1 MNELRF
7 DGRTVVITGA
17 GRGIGRCHALLF
29 VSRGA
34 RVVVADYGVA
44 LDGSGSSNA
53 PADDVVNEIKAAG
66 GDAVSC
72 FADVSD
78 EAGAA
83 SIIEAALDTFGQ
95 IDVLVNNVGIASPL
109 DWIDNLTEADYRR
122 MVEIHYLGTVYVT
135 KAAWPHLKASDAAR
149 LVNTTSEGML
159 GTVPKNS
166 SYAGAKGA
174 VLGFTRALAVD
185 GARDGIGVNAVLPRA
200 DTRMA
205 AADVLADVYDAPAD
219 MFQDMSAIDPVRVS
233 PAVVYLAHESCTLQG
248 ELLVSGGGYVLRLAL
263 VEAQGIHDEN
273 ITPEMVVENI
283 DKVLDITGGQLMNVG
298 VSIPSP

>member
-1 MNELRF
+1 MSELRF

-29 VSRGA
+29 ASRGA

-44 LDGSGSSNA
+44 LDGSGSSNG
-53 PADDVVNEIKAAG
+53 PADDVVSEITAAG
-66 GDAVSC
+66 GEAVSC
-72 FADVSD
+72 FADVSE

-83 SIIEAALDTFGQ
+83 SIIEAALDSFGQ
-95 IDVLVNNVGIASPL
+95 IDVLVNNAGIASPL
-109 DWIDNLTEADYRR
+109 DWIENLTEADYRR

-205 AADVLADVYDAPAD
+205 AADVLAHVYDAPAD

-273 ITPEMVVENI
+273 ITPEMVAENI
-283 DKVLDITGGQLMNVG
+283 EKVLDITDGQLMNAG

>member
-1 MNELRF
+1 MDELRF
-7 DGRTVVITGA
+7 DGKAVIVTGA
-17 GRGIGRCHALLF
+17 GRGVGRAHALLLA
-29 VSRGA
+29 SRGA
-34 RVVVADYGVA
+34 RVVVADYGVN
-44 LDGSGSSNA
+44 DGGGGSSSG
-53 PADDVVNEIKAAG
+53 PADDVTREIKDAG
-66 GDAVSC
+66 GDAVAC
-72 FADVSD
+72 YADVSD

-83 SIIEAALDTFGQ
+83 SIVQTCVEHFGGV
-95 IDVLVNNVGIASPL
+95 DVLINNAGIARP
-109 DWIDNLTEADYRR
+109 DWFDDEDNAKFRLMAD
-122 MVEIHYLGTVYVT
+122 IHYLGTVYVA

-205 AADVLADVYDAPAD
+205 AADVLAHVYDAPAD

-273 ITPEMVVENI
+273 VTPEMVAENI
-283 DKVLDITGGQLMNVG
+283 DKVLDITDGQLMNAG
-298 VSIPSP
+298 VSIPAP

>member
-29 VSRGA
+29 ASRGA

-44 LDGSGSSNA
+44 LDGSGSSNG
-53 PADDVVNEIKAAG
+53 PADEVVSEIKAAG

-78 EAGAA
+78 EAGAV

-95 IDVLVNNVGIASPL
+95 IDVLVNNAGIASPL

-205 AADVLADVYDAPAD
+205 AAEVLSHVYDTPAD

-248 ELLVSGGGYVLRLAL
+248 ELLVSGGGHVLRLAL

-273 ITPEMVVENI
+273 ITPEMVAENI
-283 DKVLDITGGQLMNVG
+283 DKVLDITGGQLMNAG

>member
-29 VSRGA
+29 ASRGA

-44 LDGSGSSNA
+44 LDGSGSSNG
-53 PADDVVNEIKAAG
+53 PADEVVSEIKAAG
-66 GDAVSC
+66 GEAVSC

-83 SIIEAALDTFGQ
+83 SIVEAALDTFGQ
-95 IDVLVNNVGIASPL
+95 IDALVNNAGIASPL
-109 DWIDNLTEADYRR
+109 DWIDNLSEADYRR

-185 GARDGIGVNAVLPRA
+185 GMRDGIGVNAVLPRA

-205 AADVLADVYDAPAD
+205 AADVLAHVYDAPAD
-219 MFQDMSAIDPVRVS
+219 MFEDMSAIDPVRVS

-248 ELLVSGGGYVLRLAL
+248 ELLVSGGGHVLRLAL
-263 VEAQGIHDEN
+263 VEAQGIYDEN
-273 ITPEMVVENI
+273 VSPEMVAENI
-283 DKVLDITGGQLMNVG
+283 DKVLDITDGQVMNAG
-298 VSIPSP
+298 VSIPAP